1 MDRSSDQLALFGQ
14 GPLPAMPVAP
24 EVAALAARLPQRL
37 RLGTMSWTFPGWIG
51 VLYAPEVKEK
61 QLIAEGLSAYVQHP
75 LLRTVEIDRSY
86 YEPLPAALYA
96 RYAAQVPADFRFVVK
111 AHEDCTVTRYPPH
124 ARYGARAGA
133 VNPRL
138 LDVGYAA
145 DAVVG
150 PCVEGL
156 KEKLGPLV
164 FQFSP
169 FEVKSPR
176 RFAEKL
182 FGFLSRLPR
191 GPDYAVEL
199 RNEELLTPEYG
210 QALADAG
217 ALHCHNIWGTMPSVL
232 AQRERLPKAAR
243 RVLLAR
249 WLGRPGDSYEAAKAR
264 YQPFS
269 RLVDEDLPRRAELA
283 QLLRA
288 SLDEGAEVFAVA
300 NNKAEGSSP
309 ESLLRLAGA
318 I

>member
-1 MDRSSDQLALFGQ
+1 MDRPPDQLALFRP

-24 EVAALAARLPQRL
+24 EVAALAARLSPRL

-61 QLIAEGLSAYVQHP
+61 QLVAEGLTAYVQHP

-96 RYAAQVPADFRFVVK
+96 RYAAQVPPEFRFVVK
-111 AHEDCTVTRYPPH
+111 AHEDCTVTRFPTH
-124 ARYGARAGA
+124 ARYGAKAGA

-138 LDVGYAA
+138 LDVGYAT

-156 KEKLGPLV
+156 GEKLGPLV

-182 FGFLSRLPR
+182 FGFLSRLPK

-210 QALADAG
+210 RALADAG
-217 ALHCHNIWGTMPSVL
+217 ALHCHNLWGTMPPVL
-232 AQRERLPKAAR
+232 AQRERLPRATR

-264 YQPFS
+264 YEPFS
-269 RLVDEDLPRRAELA
+269 KLVDEDLPRRAELA
-283 QLLRA
+283 ELIRGALA
-288 SLDEGAEVFAVA
+288 EGAEVFALA

-309 ESLLRLAGA
+309 ETLLRLAA
-318 I
+318 AL